1 MPKECVVPET
11 IQVVEAITGQP
22 GAIIPFRTAAYQ
34 LWLSDARWQNPLV
47 RRARLTIIL
56 PEFDKRPGQKMRF
69 ADEDHAVLVDII
81 KNPAKNA
88 AGLFMLYDV
97 LIQRQL
103 EPYEACI
110 LEARSFSLDEVPSAP
125 KKKAR
130 R

>member
-1 MPKECVVPET
+1 VT
-11 IQVVEAITGQP
+11 VEHP
-22 GAIIPFRTAAYQ
+22 VEDRSDERWF
-34 LWLSDARWQNPLV
+34 LSDQREFLLRSLEDAAREHQAGDLS
-47 RRARLTIIL
+47 
-56 PEFDKRPGQKMRF
+56 
-69 ADEDHAVLVDII
+69 DEDHAVLVDII

-110 LEARSFSLDEVPSAP
+110 LEARSLSLDEVPSAP